1 MYHLNVFSLTCRS
14 DLLEKVGVTSTG
26 CWVSPL
32 LISLVEQRQLFCWML
47 LPPSQGWR
55 TDRSSSSVTTTA
67 DPSEE
72 EGGGGTGGSVSIGV
86 CSPACGKHWTQ
97 RKYKKKVFAGG
108 KEREQVP
115 GNSIL

>member
-1 MYHLNVFSLTCRS
+1 
-14 DLLEKVGVTSTG
+14 
-26 CWVSPL
+26 
-32 LISLVEQRQLFCWML
+32 ML

-67 DPSEE
+67 VPSEE
-72 EGGGGTGGSVSIGV
+72 EGGGGTGGSVSIGA

-97 RKYKKKVFAGG
+97 RKYKKKVFAEG